1 MVRRQPYTKMGF
13 HKSFSSLAHVE
24 KMPTE
29 VKAVVRFEI
38 FDVDQNAEIEFDHVI
53 SYLWQ
58 ADECE

>member
-1 MVRRQPYTKMGF
+1 MSQF
-13 HKSFSSLAHVE
+13 E
-24 KMPTE
+24 KIPAKI
-29 VKAVVRFEI
+29 KAVVRFKI

>member
-1 MVRRQPYTKMGF
+1 
-13 HKSFSSLAHVE
+13 
-24 KMPTE
+24 MPTQI
-29 VKAVVRFEI
+29 KAVMRLKI